1 MKTYEIIVSGR
12 VQGVGYRMYSKNIA
26 DSLEVKG
33 SVKNQLDGNV
43 IIVAQ
48 ADSEI
53 IEKFIQKI
61 SIAQHSFMKIN
72 HVEKKMIETSSN
84 FDSFKILY

>member
-43 IIVAQ
+43 IIIAQ

-61 SIAQHSFMKIN
+61 IFPYGHEYGDRS
-72 HVEKKMIETSSN
+72 
-84 FDSFKILY
+84 